1 MTSSGSGP
9 SGDIFDVKRIRR
21 LIELMNEHELGE
33 IDLRQSDQRIRLR
46 RGLDPV
52 ITTGPVRASAAAPSA
67 SAGGEMAAPAAPKA
81 DDKDIAFVKSPMVGT
96 FYHAPSPDAQPF
108 VKVGDHVGPQST
120 VCVVEAM
127 KVFNEIPAEVSGQ
140 IVAVLVENG
149 EPVEYNQPLFKGDT
163 RK

>member
-21 LIELMNEHELGE
+21 LIELMNEHELNE
-33 IDLRQSDQRIRLR
+33 IDLRQADQRIRLR
-46 RGLDPV
+46 KGSEPI
-52 ITTGPVRASAAAPSA
+52 ITAAPPRLAVAAA
-67 SAGGEMAAPAAPKA
+67 SAGGDTAPAAISKV
-81 DDKDIAFVKSPMVGT
+81 DDKDLAFVKSPMVGT
-96 FYHAPSPDAQPF
+96 FYPAPSPEAQPF
-108 VKVGDHVGPQST
+108 VKVGDHVGPQTT

-149 EPVEYNQPLFKGDT
+149 EPVEFGQPLFKVDT